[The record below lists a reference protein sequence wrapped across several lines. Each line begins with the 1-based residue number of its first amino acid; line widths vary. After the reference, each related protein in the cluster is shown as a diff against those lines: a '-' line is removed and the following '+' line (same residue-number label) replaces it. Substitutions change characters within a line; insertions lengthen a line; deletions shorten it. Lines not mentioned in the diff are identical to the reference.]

1 MAKSFFGNGR
11 PSNQQFCA
19 IVAAAL
25 IIYALYHYS
34 QQKRTNYNN
43 AGLAPPVS
51 PSEASKIWAAGGYP
65 QYPGQ
70 ANVTPPKAANPL
82 GQNGAFAKAGGSGA
96 SNNGVPACSAQATNN
111 PASLLPSDANTQ
123 WASANPNGTGKL
135 QNVNLLQAGYNI
147 GINTIGSSL
156 RNANQQV
163 RSEPPNP
170 QGSVGPWNNTTI
182 EPDVMRVPLEIGCGP
197 Q

>member
-1 MAKSFFGNGR
+1 MAKSFFGSKR

-25 IIYALYHYS
+25 IIYALYQYS
-34 QQKRTNYNN
+34 QQKKTNYNAPGT
-43 AGLAPPVS
+43 AGPPSNPQGV
-51 PSEASKIWAAGGYP
+51 WAAGGYP
-65 QYPGQ
+65 AYPGQ
-70 ANVTPPKAANPL
+70 QPKAANPL
-82 GQNGAFAKAGGSGA
+82 GQNGAFAKAGGSS
-96 SNNGVPACSAQATNN
+96 SNNTGVPACSSQATNN
-111 PASLLPSDANTQ
+111 PSSLLPSDANTQ
-123 WASANPNGTGKL
+123 WAAQNPTGSGKL

-147 GINTIGSSL
+147 GINTVGSSL